1 MTDLLVTTH
10 TPVLSSGQAVRT
22 YGVARALAENDGLTL
37 AYVRFGAHEPDAS
50 FRAIPG
56 VELCE
61 VVPSRGPYR
70 LRAYARARLR
80 GVPAGFARGISH
92 ELAAAGARLADEPGR
107 GRVVADGP
115 IAAAALADLASRRPV
130 IYNAHNL
137 ESSFRHELDPGKR
150 RRSELRSFERS
161 LLARSSESWM
171 VSQADM
177 AAAHELCPGAALRY
191 VPNVVDTAA
200 IAPVTPAVGQRRALF
215 VASFHYEPNR
225 IGLRFLLD
233 EVFPRVWAQLP
244 DARLTLV
251 GAGLQQRPSDDPRV
265 QALGFVEDLHS
276 AYAGASC
283 AVVPL
288 LQGGGSPLKFVEALA
303 YGLPVIATTRAAA
316 GLEVRDGEHCL
327 LAIDGQSFAAALVQV
342 LRDGAPQIARRGR
355 DLVVARYSIEALRRL
370 LAA

>member
-1 MTDLLVTTH
+1 
-10 TPVLSSGQAVRT
+10 
-22 YGVARALAENDGLTL
+22 
-37 AYVRFGAHEPDAS
+37 
-50 FRAIPG
+50 
-56 VELCE
+56 
-61 VVPSRGPYR
+61 
-70 LRAYARARLR
+70 
-80 GVPAGFARGISH
+80 
-92 ELAAAGARLADEPGR
+92 
-107 GRVVADGP
+107 
-115 IAAAALADLASRRPV
+115 
-130 IYNAHNL
+130 
-137 ESSFRHELDPGKR
+137 
-150 RRSELRSFERS
+150 
-161 LLARSSESWM
+161 M

-200 IAPVTPAVGQRRALF
+200 ISPVTPAVGQRRALF

-233 EVFPRVWAQLP
+233 EVFPQVWAQLP

-276 AYAGASC
+276 AYADASC

-327 LAIDGQSFAAALVQV
+327 LAHDGQSFAAALVQV
-342 LRDGAPQIARRGR
+342 LRDGAPQIGRRGR
-355 DLVVARYSIEALRRL
+355 ELVVARYSIKALRRL